1 VVIGKLWKRARD
13 KVARSHADVLMTS
26 FPKCGRTW
34 LRVMLGSALQQHF
47 RVESRRLVML
57 EPLAAALHP
66 AIPDILVEH
75 DSHPF
80 RKRSDQLEAS
90 KAHFADKKVILL
102 VRDPRDVM
110 VSAYFHKRKRRKRP
124 YPGSISDYLREESG
138 SLKTFIRYYN
148 HWAAQ
153 RHVPR
158 NFLLVRYEDL
168 HAGSE
173 EQLRRVLDAVGVGE
187 VSDEVIEEAVRFASF
202 ENMRAMETSDA
213 LGSRR
218 LRPGRAGDE
227 TSYKTRQGA
236 VGRYRQHLS
245 AEDIRYIEA
254 RVAELSPIYGYA
266 PRPS

>member
-1 VVIGKLWKRARD
+1 VITKVWKRTRD
-13 KVARSHADVLMTS
+13 KIARIHADVLMTS

-34 LRVMLGSALQQHF
+34 LRLMLGSALQRHF
-47 RVESRRLVML
+47 RVESRRLVLL

-66 AIPDILVEH
+66 SIPDVLVEH

-80 RKRSDQLEAS
+80 RKRSDQLDAS
-90 KAHFADKKVILL
+90 KAHLADKRVILL

-124 YPGSISDYLREESG
+124 YPGSISEYLREETG
-138 SLKTFIRYYN
+138 SLKTFIQYYN

-168 HAGSE
+168 HAGSR
-173 EQLRRVLDAVGVGE
+173 EQLRRVLDLVGVGD
-187 VSDEVIEEAVRFASF
+187 VSDGVIEDAVRFASF

-213 LGSRR
+213 LGSSR
-218 LRPGRAGDE
+218 LRPGRTDDE

-236 VGRYRQHLS
+236 VGRYHQHLS
-245 AEDIRYIEA
+245 SEDIRYIDE
-254 RVAELSPIYGYA
+254 RVAALSPIYGYT
-266 PRPS
+266 PRPA